1 MAAALVLLLAL
12 LSGCAQNTRVAA
24 TWHGEPVTEPADR
37 VMVVAVSSDLTNRRM
52 FEDLVVRELAAGG
65 NTAWA
70 SSRRIDS
77 ATPLQRESVA
87 QAVRDTGANLVV
99 VTRLSHQE
107 TDFVES
113 RTQGDFQTSRRRN
126 TPLDFFRYDYTIIE
140 SASYL
145 VAQSTV
151 NLATD
156 VYRVDSGELIYSLD
170 TLIPPRETRLE
181 IIDEAAL
188 AIAARLR
195 KDGLVR

>member
-170 TLIPPRETRLE
+170 TLVPPRETRLE